1 MQLYGK
7 TSGLLR
13 SEVWF
18 KEVECQTGDNIKT
31 SILGTP
37 FLCVNILHVVETRHN
52 TTKRASPSNVRKWAI
67 TLNISFEGECKLKW
81 KKKKKRKK
89 RKEKKEKDRKE
100 SARLGLEPYTFELW
114 RSRFL
119 RNARYAVWLLS
130 QVWHWPLFVNSSAF
144 YTNTFFTAIL
154 YNYTTVRTYSHRP
167 PLVFCVNM
175 LNVVETRSCKEVM
188 AH

>member
-1 MQLYGK
+1 MTRLRNLFWV
-7 TSGLLR
+7 LLFCVSTYFMLR
-13 SEVWF
+13 KPDTTQQ
-18 KEVECQTGDNIKT
+18 KEFRRQMFANERLLWKYPLKEN
-31 SILGTP
+31 
-37 FLCVNILHVVETRHN
+37 VNWNE
-52 TTKRASPSNVRKWAI
+52 
-67 TLNISFEGECKLKW
+67 
-81 KKKKKRKK
+81 KKKITK

-119 RNARYAVWLLS
+119 RSARYAVWLLS

>member
-1 MQLYGK
+1 MTRLRHLFWV
-7 TSGLLR
+7 LLFCVSTYFMLR
-13 SEVWF
+13 KPDTTQQ
-18 KEVECQTGDNIKT
+18 KEFRRQMFANERLLWKYPLKEN
-31 SILGTP
+31 
-37 FLCVNILHVVETRHN
+37 VNWNE
-52 TTKRASPSNVRKWAI
+52 
-67 TLNISFEGECKLKW
+67 
-81 KKKKKRKK
+81 KKKITK

-119 RNARYAVWLLS
+119 RSARYAVWLLS

-167 PLVFCVNM
+167 PLVFCVKM